1 MKSSKTPSL
10 SDRLAASAKA
20 KKAALERFRAQPAA
34 DDPAIVEKRAARQA
48 AAAARQL
55 RADERRAQ
63 ALRDEES
70 ARAAAS
76 AARESE
82 IREREARQQ
91 RESEEQ
97 VALEAERKIARDM
110 RYAARKARKA

>member
-10 SDRLAASAKA
+10 SDRLGAAAKA
-20 KKAALERFRAQPAA
+20 KQAALERFRAQPAS
-34 DDPAIVEKRAARQA
+34 DDPAMVEKRAARQA
-48 AAAARQL
+48 LAAAREL

-63 ALRDEES
+63 ALRDEET
-70 ARAAAS
+70 AKAAAA
-76 AARESE
+76 AARETE
-82 IREREARQQ
+82 IREREARQL
-91 RESEEQ
+91 REGEEQ